1 MESLSGYF
9 PWVFREK
16 VSLLLVLGDFAHAHI
31 DISIRSSYH
40 PFLVLITFKEELY
53 ELIEDGPKP
62 AENEEKAAKIVTG
75 ENEEKQM

>member
-1 MESLSGYF
+1 M
-9 PWVFREK
+9 
-16 VSLLLVLGDFAHAHI
+16 HI

-75 ENEEKQM
+75 ENEEKQK